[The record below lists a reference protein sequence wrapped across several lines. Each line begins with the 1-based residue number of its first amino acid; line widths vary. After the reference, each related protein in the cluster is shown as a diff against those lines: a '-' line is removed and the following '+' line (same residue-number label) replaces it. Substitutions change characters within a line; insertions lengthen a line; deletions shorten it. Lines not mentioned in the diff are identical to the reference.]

1 MEHVRVITDIAECNE
16 YLRAG
21 ILLFSRNDGSLWLR
35 GVGYPARK
43 WASLSPHDTAVSS
56 RDFVHYTFG
65 ILVEE

>member
-1 MEHVRVITDIAECNE
+1 MRAITDIAECNE

-21 ILLFSRNDGSLWLR
+21 ILMFSRKDGSLWL
-35 GVGYPARK
+35 GQIPPRK
-43 WASLSPHDTAVSS
+43 WASLSPHDIAVSS